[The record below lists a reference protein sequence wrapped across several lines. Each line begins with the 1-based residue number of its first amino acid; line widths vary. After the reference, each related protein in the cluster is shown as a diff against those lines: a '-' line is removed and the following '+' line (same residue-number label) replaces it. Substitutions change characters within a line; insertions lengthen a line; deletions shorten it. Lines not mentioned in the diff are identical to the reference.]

1 MIYPCSAA
9 AANDVAATNPVVAS
23 ETMRSGTKERENRTI
38 LPPDIVSC
46 CARGL
51 CHGHTLGFPRYL
63 LGRVPQTKP
72 PATEQGPESHSDN
85 GRQRKRSQLKTD
97 LEFQI
102 GF

>member
-9 AANDVAATNPVVAS
+9 AANDAAATNPVFAS
-23 ETMRSGTKERENRTI
+23 ETMRSGAKERENRTI
-38 LPPDIVSC
+38 FTSGHRQLL
-46 CARGL
+46 CAR
-51 CHGHTLGFPRYL
+51 TFPRPHL
-63 LGRVPQTKP
+63 WISPVSFWKGPQTNP